1 MPLTEQTKIF
11 EDAGECVEFIEAKE
25 KDFFFQL
32 GLKNVELL
40 KDIEECNVAFDII
53 QSFDKMQAF
62 ENAAQRC
69 DFLDKQLDDCTAWA
83 ELQNSREILFEVRQT
98 DFSEIDAIR

>member
-1 MPLTEQTKIF
+1 
-11 EDAGECVEFIEAKE
+11 
-25 KDFFFQL
+25 
-32 GLKNVELL
+32 
-40 KDIEECNVAFDII
+40 
-53 QSFDKMQAF
+53 MQAF